1 MISFLQAREI
11 AENIIQSQHYR
22 MDDKLIIVDNQ
33 IIEKPYEWIFP
44 YTSKRWLEGDFNYAI
59 AGNGPLFI
67 DKLDGRVST
76 FRTGLSVEGMI
87 DAYEEQNK
95 AWSLRIST
103 AIYSDVEKLH
113 ALKAHL
119 NLEQKEI
126 TTLKSKNIDVVCTG
140 CRTRLNRLA
149 ALLGTSEI
157 TSEIVLTGANLH

>member
-1 MISFLQAREI
+1 MISFPQAREI
-11 AENIIQSQHYR
+11 AEDIIRSQLYR
-22 MDDKLIIVDNQ
+22 TDDKLIIVDSQ
-33 IIEKPYEWIFP
+33 IIEKPYAWIFP

-59 AGNGPLFI
+59 SGNGPLFI
-67 DKLDGRVST
+67 DKRDGRIST

-95 AWSLRIST
+95 TWSLRIST

-126 TTLKSKNIDVVCTG
+126 AKLKSKNIDVACAG
-140 CRTRLNRLA
+140 SRTMLNKLA
-149 ALLGTSEI
+149 ALLGTCEI
-157 TSEIVLTGANLH
+157 TSEIVLTDADLL